1 MKKIKKTLLY
11 SGAAIIL
18 LVGLAFIFPTW
29 TPKIEGPNSIS
40 VLEQVE
46 INGTG
51 HELMIRG
58 QDKSNPVVI
67 FVHGGPGVSEIP
79 YATKYQDLLEKDF
92 TVVRYDQRASGKS
105 YHFGED
111 YSNLSTDLLVEDLL
125 ALTDYI
131 SARFDQQK
139 VILVGHS
146 FGTYI
151 GIQAA
156 QQAPDKYE
164 AYIGIGQMSNIV
176 DSEWDGLNYVID
188 QAKQSGNTT
197 DVQYLQ
203 ELTEKVQ
210 NGDMLT
216 PRQYVRKYDG
226 AARLIDPNADMEKGL
241 WFGPEYNLLDRIR
254 YNLGAAYSQDILIQQ
269 AIAEP
274 LPTIVTELDV
284 PVYFIMG
291 QYDYMTS
298 AKSAKAYLDQ
308 IDARSKEFITY
319 DQSAHYP
326 QFEEKET
333 FSKWM
338 VDSFAKVH

>member
-1 MKKIKKTLLY
+1 MKKVRRMLVY
-11 SGAAIIL
+11 SGATIIL
-18 LVGLAFIFPTW
+18 LVGLALFFPTW
-29 TPKIEGPNSIS
+29 TPKIEGKNSIS
-40 VLEQVE
+40 ILEQVE

-51 HELMIRG
+51 HELLIRG

-67 FVHGGPGVSEIP
+67 FVHGGPAVSEIP

-125 ALTDYI
+125 ILTDYI
-131 SARFDQQK
+131 SARLNQEK

-146 FGTYI
+146 SGTYI

-164 AYIGIGQMSNIV
+164 AYIGIGQVSNIV
-176 DSEWDGLNYVID
+176 DSEWDSMNYVID

-203 ELTEKVQ
+203 GLTEQVR
-210 NGDMLT
+210 NGTALV
-216 PRQYVRKYDG
+216 PRQYVHKYGG
-226 AARLIDPNADMEKGL
+226 AARLIDAEADMEQGL

-254 YNLGAAYSQDILIQQ
+254 YNRGAAYSQGILIRQ
-269 AIAEP
+269 ALAEP
-274 LPTIVTELDV
+274 LPTIVTKLEI

-298 AKSAKAYLDQ
+298 AKSAKAYFDQ
-308 IDARSKEFITY
+308 IEASSKEFITY
-319 DQSAHYP
+319 EQSAHYP

-338 VDSFAKVH
+338 VDSFVQQ

>member
-1 MKKIKKTLLY
+1 MKKVRRMLVY

-18 LVGLAFIFPTW
+18 LVGLALFFPTW
-29 TPKIEGPNSIS
+29 TPKIEGKNSIS
-40 VLEQVE
+40 ILEQVE

-51 HELMIRG
+51 HELLIRG
-58 QDKSNPVVI
+58 QDKSNPIVI
-67 FVHGGPGVSEIP
+67 FVHGGPAVSEIP

-125 ALTDYI
+125 ILTDYI
-131 SARFDQQK
+131 SARLNQEK

-146 FGTYI
+146 SGTYI

-164 AYIGIGQMSNIV
+164 AYIGIGQVSSIV
-176 DSEWDGLNYVID
+176 DSEWDSMNYVID

-203 ELTEKVQ
+203 GLTEQVR
-210 NGDMLT
+210 NGTALV
-216 PRQYVRKYDG
+216 PRQYVHKYGG
-226 AARLIDPNADMEKGL
+226 AARLIDAEADMEHGL

-254 YNLGAAYSQDILIQQ
+254 YNRGAAYSQGILIRQ
-269 AIAEP
+269 ALAEP
-274 LPTIVTELDV
+274 LPTIVTKLEI
-284 PVYFIMG
+284 PVYFLMG

-298 AKSAKAYLDQ
+298 AKSAKAYFDQ
-308 IDARSKEFITY
+308 IEASSKEFIIY
-319 DQSAHYP
+319 EQSAHYP

-338 VDSFAKVH
+338 VDSFVQQ

>member
-1 MKKIKKTLLY
+1 M
-11 SGAAIIL
+11 
-18 LVGLAFIFPTW
+18 LVGLALFFPTW
-29 TPKIEGPNSIS
+29 TPKIEGKNSIS
-40 VLEQVE
+40 ILEQVE

-51 HELMIRG
+51 HELLIRG

-67 FVHGGPGVSEIP
+67 FVHGGPAVSEIP
-79 YATKYQDLLEKDF
+79 YVTKYQDLLEKDF

-125 ALTDYI
+125 ILTDYI
-131 SARFDQQK
+131 TARLNQEK

-146 FGTYI
+146 SGTYI

-164 AYIGIGQMSNIV
+164 AYIGIGQVSNIV
-176 DSEWDGLNYVID
+176 DSEWDSLNYVID
-188 QAKQSGNTT
+188 QAKQRGNTT

-203 ELTEKVQ
+203 GLTEQVR
-210 NGDMLT
+210 NGTAMV
-216 PRQYVRKYDG
+216 PRQYVQKYGG
-226 AARLIDPNADMEKGL
+226 ASRLIDAEADMQQGL

-254 YNLGAAYSQDILIQQ
+254 YKRGVAYSQGILIQQ
-269 AIAEP
+269 ALAEP
-274 LPTIVTELDV
+274 LPTIVKKLEV
-284 PVYFIMG
+284 PVYFVMG

-298 AKSAKAYLDQ
+298 AKSAKAYFDQ
-308 IDARSKEFITY
+308 IEASSKEFITY
-319 DQSAHYP
+319 EQSAHYP
-326 QFEEKET
+326 HFEEKET

-338 VDSFAKVH
+338 VDSFVRP